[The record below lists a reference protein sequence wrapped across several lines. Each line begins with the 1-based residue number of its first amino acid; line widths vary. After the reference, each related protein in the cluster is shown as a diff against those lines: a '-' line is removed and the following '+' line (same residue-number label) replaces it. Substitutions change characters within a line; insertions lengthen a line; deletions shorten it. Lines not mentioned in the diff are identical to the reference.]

1 MRRSG
6 AVTVERPIKVITNP
20 SREVEVHILIAY
32 PDVAVESAQTP
43 VIMHEQYE
51 NEYVLRLKVSKAIV
65 TLVITVLQLS
75 PEFPIPVLFM
85 LSSFTLGE
93 GWQTT

>member
-1 MRRSG
+1 MRMN
-6 AVTVERPIKVITNP
+6 TF
-20 SREVEVHILIAY
+20 
-32 PDVAVESAQTP
+32 
-43 VIMHEQYE
+43 
-51 NEYVLRLKVSKAIV
+51 LRLKVSKAII

-85 LSSFTLGE
+85 LNSFTPGE

>member
-32 PDVAVESAQTP
+32 PDVAAELAQTP
-43 VIMHEQYE
+43 IIIHEQYE

-65 TLVITVLQLS
+65 TLVITVLG
-75 PEFPIPVLFM
+75 IPGIPDPRSFHAELFY
-85 LSSFTLGE
+85 TR
-93 GWQTT
+93 

>member
-1 MRRSG
+1 MTRSG
-6 AVTVERPIKVITNP
+6 AVTVERPSKVITNP

-32 PDVAVESAQTP
+32 PDVAVETP

-85 LSSFTLGE
+85 LSSFTPGE